1 MKEKITEAQ
10 YEKDLKILTD
20 YRKKSY
26 FVAYFLLI
34 TTFLIGGHRFY
45 LHSKMG
51 TPLTKK
57 EKDNDDFLEL
67 VASSLLVFFLFSTP
81 ILVFYLMVT
90 FIIAFISSMKLFLI
104 FLIVAPSLFI
114 FEAFNIYKNISSKK
128 QEAIES
134 FKVVEEYRSLRKEE
148 EYEKQFVMEN
158 L

>member
-1 MKEKITEAQ
+1 METKITEIQ
-10 YEKDLKILTD
+10 YEKNLEILTN

-26 FVAYFLLI
+26 FLAYFLLI

-57 EKDNDDFLEL
+57 EKDKDDSLEL
-67 VASSLLVFFLFSTP
+67 VASGLLVFFLLSTP
-81 ILVFYLMVT
+81 VLLFYFLVMFVM
-90 FIIAFISSMKLFLI
+90 AFSSMTLFLI
-104 FLIVAPSLFI
+104 FLIVAPPLFI

-128 QEAIES
+128 QEAIKS
-134 FKVVEEYRSLRKEE
+134 FKIVEKYRSLRKEE

>member
-1 MKEKITEAQ
+1 MKKEITESQ

-26 FVAYFLLI
+26 FIAYFLLI

-67 VASSLLVFFLFSTP
+67 VASSLLVFFLLSTP
-81 ILVFYLMVT
+81 VVLFYLFVMFVM
-90 FIIAFISSMKLFLI
+90 AFSSMKLFLI
-104 FLIVAPSLFI
+104 FLIVAPPLFI